1 MAAEAFIETNYDG
14 IAVSRPFY
22 TSMGRVGVTA
32 TASLKSLPMYET
44 GDRRNLFLKFLS
56 VKFTRQGYSVFKF
69 VDEGNNLF
77 ISFSDDIKHG
87 DDPLEVDCCY
97 IVKAT
102 IKRHSH
108 NDYENHDEN
117 HINRL
122 RVLNK
127 IGIKKENE

>member
-1 MAAEAFIETNYDG
+1 MSAASAFIETNYDG
-14 IAVSRPFY
+14 IAVNRPFY
-22 TSMGRVGVTA
+22 TTQGDTPR
-32 TASLKSLPMYET
+32 KSLPMYET
-44 GDRRNLFLKFLS
+44 GDRRNLFLKFVS
-56 VKFTRQGYSVFKF
+56 AKTTRQGYSVFKF
-69 VDEGNNLF
+69 VDEGNNIF

-87 DDPLEVDCCY
+87 DDPLEGGCCY

-127 IGIKKENE
+127 VGIKKENE

>member
-1 MAAEAFIETNYDG
+1 MSAASAFIETDYDG
-14 IAVSRPFY
+14 IAVTRPFY
-22 TSMGRVGVTA
+22 TNLGDTPR
-32 TASLKSLPMYET
+32 KSLPMYET

-56 VKFTRQGYSVFKF
+56 VNSTRQGYSVFKF